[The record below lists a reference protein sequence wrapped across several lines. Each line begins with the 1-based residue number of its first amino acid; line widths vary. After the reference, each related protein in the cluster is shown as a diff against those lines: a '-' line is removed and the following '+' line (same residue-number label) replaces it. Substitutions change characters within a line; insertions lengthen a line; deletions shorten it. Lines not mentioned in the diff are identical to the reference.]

1 MRALAGR
8 SSSMALEAETV
19 SRRPFLAAGGGGGGG
34 DGELS
39 AGTTVPVLLATEKD
53 RPVDEVIWGNEKRMK
68 RELLAWAKAVASMAT
83 SSGKNTTSS
92 SPSSPWL
99 SMTRSRG

>member
-1 MRALAGR
+1 
-8 SSSMALEAETV
+8 MALEAETV
-19 SRRPFLAAGGGGGGG
+19 SRRPFLAAGGG

-99 SMTRSRG
+99 SMTRTAEDSLSFFIPWIGL

>member
-1 MRALAGR
+1 
-8 SSSMALEAETV
+8 MALEAETTV
-19 SRRPFLAAGGGGGGG
+19 SRRPFQSAGSG

-53 RPVDEVIWGNEKRMK
+53 RPVDEVIWGDEKRMK
-68 RELLAWAKAVASMAT
+68 LELVAWAKAVASMV
-83 SSGKNTTSS
+83 SGKNTTSS
-92 SPSSPWL
+92 PSSPCL

>member
-1 MRALAGR
+1 
-8 SSSMALEAETV
+8 MALEAETV

-53 RPVDEVIWGNEKRMK
+53 RPVDEVIWGDEKRMK
-68 RELLAWAKAVASMAT
+68 RELVAWAKAVASMAA
-83 SSGKNTTSS
+83 GKNTTSS
-92 SPSSPWL
+92 PSSSPWL
-99 SMTRSRG
+99 TSTVPLITEKWK